1 MKAVRMASY
10 ADADRTVFGSAGQG
24 TRNFRPGRRIQ
35 SRTMPASNIGIY
47 LHRPPDRLGP
57 ILRNAGKILRRRA
70 RLQRGKFGIL
80 PFPAFFQK
88 RLHASGVF
96 PFFPRRGTR
105 GEFLHPLHFFR
116 LVPGP
121 CFQRLIFFRLD
132 FIPARNRINGKLR
145 HPVFHGL
152 GKTPF
157 RFRLFLHRNI
167 FLLPAGLFLT
177 FAPFQLLPSPFFPFF
192 AFGLLLKL
200 TGRFR
205 RLPRLL
211 FLRFLISLLGRQ
223 PFLFLLLPDFPFP
236 FYSLFLRSFPGLF
249 LLQFTF
255 SGQFLGRFS
264 FCQVI
269 LVKIISG
276 SGTANQQQH

>member
-105 GEFLHPLHFFR
+105 GEFLHTLHFFR

-121 CFQRLIFFRLD
+121 CFQRLVFFRLD
-132 FIPARNRINGKLR
+132 IIPARNRINGKLR
-145 HPVFHGL
+145 HPVFTGW
-152 GKTPF
+152 GKRP
-157 RFRLFLHRNI
+157 
-167 FLLPAGLFLT
+167 
-177 FAPFQLLPSPFFPFF
+177 
-192 AFGLLLKL
+192 
-200 TGRFR
+200 
-205 RLPRLL
+205 
-211 FLRFLISLLGRQ
+211 
-223 PFLFLLLPDFPFP
+223 
-236 FYSLFLRSFPGLF
+236 
-249 LLQFTF
+249 
-255 SGQFLGRFS
+255 
-264 FCQVI
+264 
-269 LVKIISG
+269 SG
-276 SGTANQQQH
+276 SGSSSTGISSSCLRASSSRSRRSSSSLLLFSRSSRSACS

>member
-1 MKAVRMASY
+1 MRTLIEPSLGAP
-10 ADADRTVFGSAGQG
+10 DREHE
-24 TRNFRPGRRIQ
+24 NFRPGRRIQ

-57 ILRNAGKILRRRA
+57 HSPERRENPSPPGTPSA
-70 RLQRGKFGIL
+70 RQVWHPSIPGI
-80 PFPAFFQK
+80 FPEAPACVR
-88 RLHASGVF
+88 RLSL
-96 PFFPRRGTR
+96 FPRRGTR
-105 GEFLHPLHFFR
+105 GEPPSPPFFR

-200 TGRFR
+200 TGRFC

-236 FYSLFLRSFPGLF
+236 LYSLFLRSFPGLF

-255 SGQFLGRFS
+255 SGQFLGS
-264 FCQVI
+264 FPFAR
-269 LVKIISG
+269 LSW
-276 SGTANQQQH
+276 

>member
-96 PFFPRRGTR
+96 PFFHGEEPVGNSSIPSIFPPCPRTM
-105 GEFLHPLHFFR
+105 FPAACL
-116 LVPGP
+116 
-121 CFQRLIFFRLD
+121 FRLD
-132 FIPARNRINGKLR
+132 IIPARNRINGKLR

-157 RFRLFLHRNI
+157 RFRLFLHRSI

-177 FAPFQLLPSPFFPFF
+177 FAPFQLLPSPF
-192 AFGLLLKL
+192 
-200 TGRFR
+200 
-205 RLPRLL
+205 
-211 FLRFLISLLGRQ
+211 S
-223 PFLFLLLPDFPFP
+223 
-236 FYSLFLRSFPGLF
+236 RS
-249 LLQFTF
+249 
-255 SGQFLGRFS
+255 SRS
-264 FCQVI
+264 AC
-269 LVKIISG
+269 S
-276 SGTANQQQH
+276 

>member
-57 ILRNAGKILRRRA
+57 ILRNAGKILLPPGTPSARQVWHPSIPGIFPEAPACVRRLSLFSTERN
-70 RLQRGKFGIL
+70 
-80 PFPAFFQK
+80 
-88 RLHASGVF
+88 
-96 PFFPRRGTR
+96 R

-152 GKTPF
+152 GKRP
-157 RFRLFLHRNI
+157 
-167 FLLPAGLFLT
+167 
-177 FAPFQLLPSPFFPFF
+177 
-192 AFGLLLKL
+192 
-200 TGRFR
+200 
-205 RLPRLL
+205 
-211 FLRFLISLLGRQ
+211 
-223 PFLFLLLPDFPFP
+223 
-236 FYSLFLRSFPGLF
+236 
-249 LLQFTF
+249 
-255 SGQFLGRFS
+255 
-264 FCQVI
+264 
-269 LVKIISG
+269 SG
-276 SGTANQQQH
+276 SGSSSTGISSSCLRASSSRSRRSSSSLLLFSRSSRSACS